1 MPAEARNLAALEL
14 IYTDLSEI
22 NGVLTKCGKRYFMTL
37 IDYCTRFCY
46 VYLLKSKDKVL
57 HYFSIH
63 KYEIENQLERKIKRV
78 HYDRGGEYF
87 SNEFSEFCV
96 EYGIILERT
105 PPYSFC
111 TPLSPLSLSPIGYVL
126 TLQPPSV
133 TINIYSCPLLQRV
146 PSSSYKMYL
155 QWKINLSI

>member
-1 MPAEARNLAALEL
+1 MPAEARNLATLEL

-105 PPYSFC
+105 PPYSLF
-111 TPLSPLSLSPIGYVL
+111 TPFSLSLS
-126 TLQPPSV
+126 LQSD
-133 TINIYSCPLLQRV
+133 
-146 PSSSYKMYL
+146 MY
-155 QWKINLSI
+155 